1 MRTRQETSKNLYR
14 NRNSQHESS
23 PATIVSLENLSKSFE
38 NKFALKNINL
48 EIQKGEFAMVTGPSG
63 SGKTTLLGVINED
76 VQPTSGRLNS
86 IVDFERIGIV
96 FQDLRL
102 IQEATVMENFTFS
115 FCPDKRYGYK
125 DFKNHAEE
133 LLQFFAMKDLKKKKL
148 AKLSGGERQIIA
160 VIRALLCQP
169 ELLLLDEPT
178 SALDE
183 SRSQK
188 LYDLVHLYNIK
199 KKLTVIWATH
209 DRLLAKKHLGKSIH
223 LEKGKIIHTGKACFI

>member
-1 MRTRQETSKNLYR
+1 MRTRQETSKTLYR